1 MAFRKKTEPK
11 RSRTRLLL
19 AALLVPVVAGIAWA
33 VRNFRP
39 SAAGDEMA
47 TADDTDAATGA
58 PAAAAPGQSSVGGN
72 GNASSKVSATS

>member
-39 SAAGDEMA
+39 SAAGDELA

-58 PAAAAPGQSSVGGN
+58 PAAAAPGQSSVSGN

>member
-39 SAAGDEMA
+39 SAAGDELA

-72 GNASSKVSATS
+72 GNASGKVSATS

>member
-1 MAFRKKTEPK
+1 MAFRKKPEPK
-11 RSRTRLLL
+11 RRPSRLLL

-39 SAAGDEMA
+39 SAAGDELA

-72 GNASSKVSATS
+72 GNAASKVSATG

>member
-1 MAFRKKTEPK
+1 MPFRRKPEPK
-11 RSRTRLLL
+11 RDRKRLLL

-39 SAAGDEMA
+39 SAAGDELA

-72 GNASSKVSATS
+72 GNAAGKVSATS